1 MPALEKVS
9 AADIPACTSRR
20 SKTSPL
26 REAIRGLKAVEGLY
40 VQYYDKASGEGYK
53 PSTVAQV
60 AGRMSRDSAELRYSI
75 RSDASKKG
83 CYIVCTPKDA
93 DL

>member
-1 MPALEKVS
+1 MPTLEKIS
-9 AADIPACTSRR
+9 AADIPARAGRR

-26 REAIRGLKAVEGLY
+26 REAILALKPEEGLY
-40 VQYYDKASGEGYK
+40 VQYYDEESGEGYK

-60 AGRMSRDSAELRYSI
+60 AGRMTKDSAQFRYSV

-83 CYIVCTPKDA
+83 CYILCTPKSV
-93 DL
+93 

>member
-9 AADIPACTSRR
+9 AADIPARTSRS

-26 REAIRGLKAVEGLY
+26 REAILALSAEEGLY
-40 VQYYDKASGEGYK
+40 VQYYDKESGEGYK

-60 AGRMSRDSAELRYSI
+60 AGRLSKDNAQFRYSV

-83 CYIVCTPKDA
+83 CYILCTPKSV
-93 DL
+93 